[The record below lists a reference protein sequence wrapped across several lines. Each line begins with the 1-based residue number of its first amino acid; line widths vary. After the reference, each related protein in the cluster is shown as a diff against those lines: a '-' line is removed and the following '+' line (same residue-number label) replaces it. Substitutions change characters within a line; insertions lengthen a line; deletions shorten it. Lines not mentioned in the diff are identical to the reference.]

1 MPDVNFDTSVLVD
14 YLRLRLD
21 DILGVDRLG
30 GDVRSPGET
39 RQLLTDGDNRRVV
52 GGKVDGEFGA
62 LCDRHQEIY
71 DDLVEWVVENPDEPL
86 VEYDVTTRDV
96 QTSPNDVDFVRLNV
110 QFQWNNDP
118 EEKQAS
124 DFRRL
129 NQEVQNIER
138 ELRQLLDRVYP
149 QFDDQ
154 ELAGALDNLSV
165 DLGHDTAVVVDAAKI
180 AKRDGID
187 LLVSTDSDTADEQEA
202 LNGCLDEC
210 DRSVELTIA
219 RPDEI

>member
-14 YLRLRLD
+14 YLRLQLD

-39 RQLLTDGDNRRVV
+39 RQLLTDGNNHRVV

-62 LCDRHQEIY
+62 LCGRHQDIY
-71 DDLVEWVVENPDEPL
+71 DDLVEWVMENPDEPL
-86 VEYDVTTRDV
+86 FEYDVTTRDV

-110 QFQWNNDP
+110 QFQWNDDP

-149 QFDDQ
+149 QFDDE
-154 ELAGALDNLSV
+154 ELADALDNLSV
-165 DLGHDTAVVVDAAKI
+165 DLGHDTAVVVDATKI